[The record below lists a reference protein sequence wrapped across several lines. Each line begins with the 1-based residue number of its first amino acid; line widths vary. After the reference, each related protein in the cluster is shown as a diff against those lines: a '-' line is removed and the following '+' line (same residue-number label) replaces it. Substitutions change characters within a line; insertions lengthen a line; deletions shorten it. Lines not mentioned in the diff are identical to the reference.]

1 MITMLGGNKDKAIE
15 IKTIG
20 IHALGYNITLLAGQ
34 FEGSY
39 VLILHCPKPRISA
52 RHLQRGAGDVIRL
65 FLCLKITEDSE
76 LVERFQNV

>member
-1 MITMLGGNKDKAIE
+1 MTTVTTMLMPRGILRLQNYEEPQPFISSF
-15 IKTIG
+15 G

-52 RHLQRGAGDVIRL
+52 RHLQRGAG
-65 FLCLKITEDSE
+65 
-76 LVERFQNV
+76 